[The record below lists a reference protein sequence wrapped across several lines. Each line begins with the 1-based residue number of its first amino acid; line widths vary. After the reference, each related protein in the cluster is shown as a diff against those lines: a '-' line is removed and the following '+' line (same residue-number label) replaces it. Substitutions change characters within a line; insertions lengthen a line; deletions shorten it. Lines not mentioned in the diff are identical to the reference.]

1 MSISCSLLMGIKYS
15 ALNFER
21 NSMPLRTSF
30 EEQCICH
37 KMIYVLQKSQIQ
49 RIQLKPSFASS
60 NACLIALCGFKKG
73 NRRLKLLQNLF
84 TPRQSRVKVRKYCE
98 LRTVLIDEFWLGDTS
113 DELRTDLELRDEY
126 ASTTSMGFRS
136 SNSSTS

>member
-1 MSISCSLLMGIKYS
+1 MRVKYS
-15 ALNFER
+15 ALNFEL
-21 NSMPLRTSF
+21 NSMPFRTSF
-30 EEQCICH
+30 EVEFMCH

-49 RIQLKPSFASS
+49 RIQLKPSFISS

-84 TPRQSRVKVRKYCE
+84 APWQTRVRVLKYCE
-98 LRTVLIDEFWLGDTS
+98 LWTVLIDEFWLGDTS

-126 ASTTSMGFRS
+126 ASTRSMGFRS
-136 SNSSTS
+136 LNSSMS